1 MSICYLVGAGD
12 FNENIE
18 LYEDDLLIAV
28 DGGFD
33 SLMKAGYTPDVLI
46 GDLDSVTMEIPE
58 SVKVLKYHKEKDET
72 DMFLAYR
79 IGVRCGYTDFVILG
93 GTGGRLD
100 HTYANI
106 SILLYAKEH
115 GHNITMIDEKSMIIC
130 IKNESVRLSGNP
142 GSYLSVFAIGGK
154 AYGVSIKGAKYEVE
168 DENLSPAFPLGVSN
182 EFTDTDAFI
191 SVEDGALIIIAE

>member
-18 LYEDDLLIAV
+18 LFEDDLLIAV

-58 SVKVLKYHKEKDET
+58 SVKVLKYRKEKDET

-79 IGVRCGYTDFVILG
+79 IGARCDYTDFVILG

-100 HTYANI
+100 HTYANL

-142 GSYLSVFAIGGK
+142 GSYLSVFAAGGK
-154 AYGVSIKGAKYEVE
+154 AYGVTIKGAKYEVE
-168 DENLSPAFPLGVSN
+168 DVNLSPAFPLGVSN
-182 EFTDTDAFI
+182 EFADTDAYI
-191 SVEDGALIIIAE
+191 SVEDGALLIIAE

>member
-33 SLMKAGYTPDVLI
+33 SLMKAGYVPDVLV
-46 GDLDSVTMEIPE
+46 GDLDSVTMEVPE
-58 SVKVLKYHKEKDET
+58 SVKVLKYRKEKDET

-79 IGVRCGYTDFVILG
+79 IGARCDYTDFVILG

-115 GHNITMIDEKSMIIC
+115 GHNITIIDEKSMIIC

-142 GSYLSVFAIGGK
+142 GAFLSVFAIGGK
-154 AYGVSIKGAKYEVE
+154 AYGVTIKGAKYEVE
-168 DENLSPAFPLGVSN
+168 DVNLSPAFPLGVSN
-182 EFTDTDAFI
+182 EFTDTDAVI
-191 SVEDGALIIIAE
+191 SVEDGALVIIAE

>member
-18 LYEDDLLIAV
+18 LFEDDLLIAV

-58 SVKVLKYHKEKDET
+58 SVKVLKYRKEKDET

-79 IGVRCGYTDFVILG
+79 IGARCDYTDFVILG

-100 HTYANI
+100 HTYANL

-142 GSYLSVFAIGGK
+142 GSYLSVFAAGGK
-154 AYGVSIKGAKYEVE
+154 AYGVTIKGAKYEVE
-168 DENLSPAFPLGVSN
+168 DVNLSPAFPLGVSN
-182 EFTDTDAFI
+182 EFTDTDAYI
-191 SVEDGALIIIAE
+191 SVEDGALLIIAE